1 MFLLTLFGP
10 SHYPDPTSINFI
22 SGPLGGSYYEQKKT
36 SKMSFDHLV
45 HCPHKTS
52 CEDGEDETRDELED
66 DAVQPEGE
74 GEVQPALQTPVVD
87 LEVVQRVAAQPV
99 LRDLHA

>member
-1 MFLLTLFGP
+1 
-10 SHYPDPTSINFI
+10 
-22 SGPLGGSYYEQKKT
+22 
-36 SKMSFDHLV
+36 MSFDHLV